1 MPYQK
6 GIQKGCI
13 TVSKL
18 AIKVV
23 YIAKSVMYT
32 PRFLGKQQCTFV
44 VDLNYFVHLYGI
56 GEHYF
61 MDEMLTEMLK

>member
-32 PRFLGKQQCTFV
+32 PRF
-44 VDLNYFVHLYGI
+44 
-56 GEHYF
+56 
-61 MDEMLTEMLK
+61 